1 MEYTIE
7 YTYIF
12 VYPSR
17 IYGDVVSEVTS
28 IRVSRSTLEMLERLR
43 DTLKAGSID
52 EAIQALV
59 MRQRKAVIDEVFGL
73 DKGRVEPF
81 TEEDRG
87 EDRS

>member
-1 MEYTIE
+1 
-7 YTYIF
+7 
-12 VYPSR
+12 
-17 IYGDVVSEVTS
+17 
-28 IRVSRSTLEMLERLR
+28 MLERLR
-43 DTLKAGSID
+43 DTLKAGSLD
-52 EAIQALV
+52 EAIQALA